1 MVTLPPTR
9 RAAFR
14 KALAEAIADFQ
25 RHGYDSPVR
34 LERWVGVLR
43 RALGSALPPFSGIE
57 AALRLRLTSIFR
69 RSVTQGQL
77 LKLHPGVARFTLDRL
92 SPMMR
97 QELDRR
103 ILASAALIKLNRDE
117 VIEKT
122 LRRFSGWS
130 TSIPA
135 GGSKAV
141 EKGETKDQIEAAL
154 ASMPFIER
162 RVLTDQGHKLNAALS
177 DVLAK
182 NSGAIA
188 ATWHSHWRQAGYD
201 YRPDHKDRDG
211 KFYLIR
217 DSWAHKAGLVKAGSA
232 GFFDDITQPGEEVYC
247 RCTAVYVTALRGLP
261 PEMLTEKGKAEL
273 DRVRAAIKQGVH
285 HAA

>member
-1 MVTLPPTR
+1 MSTADADI
-9 RAAFR
+9 RAAWAAAHVTPLWED
-14 KALAEAIADFQ
+14 KAA
-25 RHGYDSPVR
+25 HGGVKSNKAAHLWGWR
-34 LERWVGVLR
+34 ELEPLVHQ
-43 RALGSALPPFSGIE
+43 ALG
-57 AALRLRLTSIFR
+57 
-69 RSVTQGQL
+69 
-77 LKLHPGVARFTLDRL
+77 VA
-92 SPMMR
+92 
-97 QELDRR
+97 
-103 ILASAALIKLNRDE
+103 
-117 VIEKT
+117 
-122 LRRFSGWS
+122 S
-130 TSIPA
+130 TEI
-135 GGSKAV
+135 
-141 EKGETKDQIEAAL
+141 
-154 ASMPFIER
+154 IER